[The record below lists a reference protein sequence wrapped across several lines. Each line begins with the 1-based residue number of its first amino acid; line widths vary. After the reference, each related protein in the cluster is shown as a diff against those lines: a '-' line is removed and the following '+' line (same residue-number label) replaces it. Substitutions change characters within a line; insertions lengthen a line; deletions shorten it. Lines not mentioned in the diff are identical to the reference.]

1 MDQNEM
7 DQNEKDQNEMDQNEM
22 DQNEKDQNE
31 MDQNEMDQKDLKK
44 ACDILLKVLQNVHYS
59 NSLAIRT
66 SSREESENVSEATS
80 GRMS

>member
-1 MDQNEM
+1 
-7 DQNEKDQNEMDQNEM
+7 
-22 DQNEKDQNE
+22 
-31 MDQNEMDQKDLKK
+31 MDQKDLKK